1 MVAVCWV
8 LIQNQ
13 NIVGGSLAVLGSIA
27 IIFWIYYSLRKC
39 DPIERDKLLSV
50 GVLVLFSLVFW
61 ALFEQAGS
69 SLNILTDRGVNTSI
83 GGWEVPA
90 PMFQSLNAIFIF
102 TLAPFF
108 AYLWIALS
116 KRNIEPSIPVKFAFG
131 LFFVGLGFLLLVAG
145 MSGDS
150 SSNLTSEGVEVALK
164 TSVLWIFVIYLVH
177 TIGELCLS
185 PGGLSSVTKLA
196 PQRIVGIMM
205 GMWFLASA
213 AGNFVAGL
221 VAKATSTE
229 EYRALVEKFDEYK
242 DSENPAEVALYENMP
257 YTTIEK
263 TGFIDAYT
271 TVGWG
276 AIGFAALLLLLSP
289 LLVKMMHGT
298 K

>member
-1 MVAVCWV
+1 MPFTCW
-8 LIQNQ
+8 
-13 NIVGGSLAVLGSIA
+13 
-27 IIFWIYYSLRKC
+27 
-39 DPIERDKLLSV
+39 
-50 GVLVLFSLVFW
+50 
-61 ALFEQAGS
+61 
-69 SLNILTDRGVNTSI
+69 T
-83 GGWEVPA
+83 
-90 PMFQSLNAIFIF
+90 FI
-102 TLAPFF
+102 
-108 AYLWIALS
+108 
-116 KRNIEPSIPVKFAFG
+116 
-131 LFFVGLGFLLLVAG
+131 
-145 MSGDS
+145 
-150 SSNLTSEGVEVALK
+150 
-164 TSVLWIFVIYLVH
+164 
-177 TIGELCLS
+177 C
-185 PGGLSSVTKLA
+185 TKLA

-229 EYRALVEKFDEYK
+229 EYRALVEQFDKYK

-276 AIGFAALLLLLSP
+276 AIGFAVFLLILSP

>member
-1 MVAVCWV
+1 
-8 LIQNQ
+8 
-13 NIVGGSLAVLGSIA
+13 
-27 IIFWIYYSLRKC
+27 
-39 DPIERDKLLSV
+39 
-50 GVLVLFSLVFW
+50 
-61 ALFEQAGS
+61 
-69 SLNILTDRGVNTSI
+69 
-83 GGWEVPA
+83 
-90 PMFQSLNAIFIF
+90 MFQSLNAIFIF

-131 LFFVGLGFLLLVAG
+131 LFFVGLGFLILVAG

-150 SSNLTSEGVEVALK
+150 SSNLTSEGIEVALK

-185 PGGLSSVTKLA
+185 PVGLSSVTKLA